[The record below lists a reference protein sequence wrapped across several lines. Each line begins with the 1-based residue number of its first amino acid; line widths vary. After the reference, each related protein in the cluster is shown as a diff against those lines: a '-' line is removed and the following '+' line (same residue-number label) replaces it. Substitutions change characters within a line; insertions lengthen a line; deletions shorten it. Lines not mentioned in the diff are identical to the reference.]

1 MVFNLFGGIFIMK
14 KNLLVAA
21 MATMMVMGGAMTAH
35 AEEIQ
40 WIKDPSTWDR
50 IKYSYEGLI

>member
-1 MVFNLFGGIFIMK
+1 MK